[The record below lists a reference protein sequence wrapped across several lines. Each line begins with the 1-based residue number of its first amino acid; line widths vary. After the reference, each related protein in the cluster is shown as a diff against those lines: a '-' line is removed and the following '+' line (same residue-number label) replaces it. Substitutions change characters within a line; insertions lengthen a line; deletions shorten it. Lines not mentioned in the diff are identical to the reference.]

1 MLHHD
6 PGHVTAVLLG
16 AAVGVVVIV
25 ALVVVRPRVER
36 RVFAGP
42 AAMPG
47 SKRAV
52 SLAGPTSGG

>member
-6 PGHVTAVLLG
+6 PGHVTTVLLG
-16 AAVGVVVIV
+16 AAVGVVIV